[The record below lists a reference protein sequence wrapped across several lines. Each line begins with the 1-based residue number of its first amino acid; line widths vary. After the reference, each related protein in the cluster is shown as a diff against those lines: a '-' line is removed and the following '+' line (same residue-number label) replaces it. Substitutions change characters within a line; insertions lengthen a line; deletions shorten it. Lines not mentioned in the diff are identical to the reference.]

1 MGRLDGKKALITG
14 GGAGIGRA
22 CGMMMAREGAVV
34 TLADIDIASAA
45 AAAAEFN
52 AERDGSALALEL
64 DVTSPDQWAAAVD
77 EAERSMAGIN
87 VLVNCAG
94 ICLLGTV
101 EDTSFEVWQRTIDTD
116 LTSVFL
122 GCKHALG
129 VMARHGPGSIVN
141 ISSISGLVAGHNL
154 AAYNAA
160 KAGVWLLTK
169 SVALHAARAGY
180 NVRANSVH
188 PSFID
193 TAMLDGVLG
202 DRGDDAALK
211 KLTRQIPLGTIGT
224 VEDVG
229 YAVIYL
235 ASDES
240 RFVTGAEIKLDG
252 GLSAQ

>member
-1 MGRLDGKKALITG
+1 MARLDGKKALITG

-22 CGMMMAREGAVV
+22 CAAMMAREGAQV
-34 TLADIDIASAA
+34 TLADIDHDSAA
-45 AAAAEFN
+45 TAAAEIAGEPGGRAF
-52 AERDGSALALEL
+52 ALEL
-64 DVTSPDQWAAAVD
+64 DVTSPDQWAAAVTG
-77 EAERSMAGIN
+77 AEQAMGGLN

-94 ICLLGTV
+94 ICVVGTV
-101 EDTSFEVWQRTIDTD
+101 EDATLDDWQRTIDTD

-129 VMARHGPGSIVN
+129 VMARHAPGSIVN
-141 ISSISGLVAGHNL
+141 ICSISGLVAGHNMV
-154 AAYNAA
+154 AYNAA
-160 KAGVWLLTK
+160 KAGVWLMTK

-180 NVRANSVH
+180 GVRANSVH
-188 PSFID
+188 PSFVD

-202 DRGDDAALK
+202 GRGDAAARAR
-211 KLTRQIPLGTIGT
+211 LTRQIPLGTIGT

-235 ASDES
+235 ASEES
-240 RFVTGAEIKLDG
+240 RFMTGAEIKLDG

>member
-1 MGRLDGKKALITG
+1 MGRLDGRKALITG

-22 CGMMMAREGAVV
+22 CGAMMAREGALV
-34 TLADIDIASAA
+34 TLADIDEDSAIAA
-45 AAAAEFN
+45 AAAIN
-52 AERDGSALALEL
+52 GERDGQAFAVRL
-64 DVTSPDQWAAAVD
+64 DVTSPDQWVSAVGV
-77 EAERSMAGIN
+77 AEGAMDGIN

-94 ICLLGTV
+94 ICILGNV
-101 EDTSFEVWQRTIDTD
+101 EETSLDVWQRTIDTD

-129 VMARHGPGSIVN
+129 VMARYAPGSIVN
-141 ISSISGLVAGHNL
+141 IASISGLIAGHNL

-160 KAGVWLLTK
+160 KAGVWLMTK

-180 NVRANSVH
+180 DVRANSVH

-202 DRGDDAALK
+202 DRSDDAARA
-211 KLTRQIPLGTIGT
+211 KLTRQIPLGRIGT

-235 ASDES
+235 ASEES
-240 RFVTGAEIKLDG
+240 GFMTGAEIKLDG

>member
-22 CGMMMAREGAVV
+22 CGAMMAREGALV
-34 TLADIDIASAA
+34 TLADIDEDSAIAA
-45 AAAAEFN
+45 AAAIN
-52 AERDGSALALEL
+52 GERDGQAFAARL
-64 DVTSPDQWAAAVD
+64 DVTSPDQWVSAVV
-77 EAERSMAGIN
+77 EAEGAMGGLN

-94 ICLLGTV
+94 ICILGNV
-101 EDTSFEVWQRTIDTD
+101 EETSLDVWQRTIDTD

-129 VMARHGPGSIVN
+129 VMARHAPGSIVN
-141 ISSISGLVAGHNL
+141 IASISGLIAGHNL

-160 KAGVWLLTK
+160 KAGVWLMTK

-180 NVRANSVH
+180 DVRANSVH
-188 PSFID
+188 PSFVD

-202 DRGDDAALK
+202 DRSDDAARA
-211 KLTRQIPLGTIGT
+211 KLTRQIPLGRIGT

-235 ASDES
+235 ASEES
-240 RFVTGAEIKLDG
+240 RFMTGAEIKLDG

>member
-14 GGAGIGRA
+14 AGAGIGRA
-22 CGMMMAREGAVV
+22 CAAMMAREGAVV
-34 TLADIDIASAA
+34 TLADIDFDRAL
-45 AAAAEFN
+45 AAAAEIN
-52 AERDGSALALEL
+52 RDPGGRAFALRL
-64 DVTSPDQWAAAVD
+64 DVTSSDQWVAAVA
-77 EAERSMAGIN
+77 EAERSMDGIN

-101 EDTSFEVWQRTIDTD
+101 EDTTLDAWQRTIDTD

-129 VMARHGPGSIVN
+129 VMAHHAPGSIVN
-141 ISSISGLVAGHNL
+141 ISSISGLIAGHNL

-160 KAGVWLLTK
+160 KAGVWLMTK
-169 SVALHAARAGY
+169 SVALHAARAGHD
-180 NVRANSVH
+180 VRANSVH

-202 DRGDDAALK
+202 DRNDEAARA
-211 KLTRQIPLGTIGT
+211 KLTRQIPLGRIGT

-229 YAVIYL
+229 FAVIYL

-240 RFVTGAEIKLDG
+240 RFMTGAEIKLDG

>member
-22 CGMMMAREGAVV
+22 CGTMMAREGAVV
-34 TLADIDIASAA
+34 TLADIDLAGAT
-45 AAAAEFN
+45 AAAAEIN
-52 AERDGSALALEL
+52 REGDGRAFALRL
-64 DVTSPDQWAAAVD
+64 DVTSPDQWVKAVADAEAAMD
-77 EAERSMAGIN
+77 GLN

-101 EDTSFEVWQRTIDTD
+101 EDTSLDVWQRTIDTD

-122 GCKHALG
+122 GCKHALAA
-129 VMARHGPGSIVN
+129 MARHAPGSVVN
-141 ISSISGLVAGHNL
+141 IASISGLIAGHNL

-169 SVALHAARAGY
+169 SVALHAARAGHD
-180 NVRANSVH
+180 VRANSVH

-202 DRGDDAALK
+202 DRGDEAARA
-211 KLTRQIPLGTIGT
+211 KLTRQIPLGRIGT

-240 RFVTGAEIKLDG
+240 RFMTGAEIKLDG